1 MVKTKTTMD
10 TNQGH
15 KFLNLLNISYD
26 NRSIIYIIETHVR
39 RRKCACFFGFYSRT
53 NSFSSFTPENY
64 PDRLHTWP
72 EIKTRVFFRLLSSFL
87 LPLFGYFK
95 HCFHGII
102 LRVFCIPFLVSWLYQ
117 NRRNY
122 IRYS

>member
-1 MVKTKTTMD
+1 MD

-39 RRKCACFFGFYSRT
+39 RRKCTCFFGFYSRT

-64 PDRLHTWP
+64 PDRLHAFP
-72 EIKTRVFFRLLSSFL
+72 EIKTLVFFSLLSSFL
-87 LPLFGYFK
+87 LSFFWLLQALF
-95 HCFHGII
+95 
-102 LRVFCIPFLVSWLYQ
+102 S
-117 NRRNY
+117 
-122 IRYS
+122 

>member
-1 MVKTKTTMD
+1 MD

-26 NRSIIYIIETHVR
+26 NRSIIYIIETQYVR

-64 PDRLHTWP
+64 PDRLHTWL
-72 EIKTRVFFRLLSSFL
+72 EIKKARFLSFAVVVFVVIFLATSNTVVMVLS
-87 LPLFGYFK
+87 
-95 HCFHGII
+95 IV
-102 LRVFCIPFLVSWLYQ
+102 RVFCIPFLVSWLY
-117 NRRNY
+117 
-122 IRYS
+122 